1 MKLYRLFIKLFPVS
15 YYSSRFSL
23 DFSFL
28 CDILCAD
35 KTERSH
41 TMTTE
46 EKIKGLE
53 HLLCKCP
60 DVITALQA
68 SRLIHVSKNTI
79 HAAINEGKLI
89 AYAYR
94 GKRLISKADF
104 IDYLAATTAFTI
116 QRKTEKHIALIRKDY
131 FQCIRDYM

>member
-1 MKLYRLFIKLFPVS
+1 MSGNRHLFLFS
-15 YYSSRFSL
+15 DRFSL
-23 DFSFL
+23 DFAIF

-53 HLLCKCP
+53 HLLRKCP
-60 DVITALQA
+60 DVITALEA
-68 SRLIHVSKNTI
+68 SRLIHVSKNAI
-79 HAAINEGKLI
+79 HAAINEGKLV

-104 IDYLAATTAFTI
+104 IDYLAATIDDETAW
-116 QRKTEKHIALIRKDY
+116 QRRQRERMSHDE
-131 FQCIRDYM
+131 